1 MAIRASGGGGGGGGG
16 EGGGAAIII
25 RAFVRI
31 NKVFSIGKQTR

>member
-1 MAIRASGGGGGGGGG
+1 MAIRASGGVGWGMGGG
-16 EGGGAAIII
+16 III